1 MIMNMP
7 LCSKCKKNVAV
18 VFVTRLE
25 NGKAVNEGLCLQC
38 AKELNIK
45 PVTDMIE
52 RFGITDSDIEN
63 VAQELQNA
71 NPEEL
76 ISALMR
82 GVGNDLEED
91 DAEEFDEYNE
101 EEEEENQSRTSV
113 IPFFS
118 MQAQEDP
125 EDEERQGRRGRWGQ
139 KKKKP
144 DKKRKFLSG
153 YAVDLT
159 RKAREGGLDRV
170 IGRESE
176 IERVIQILNRR
187 QKNNPC
193 LIGEPGVGK
202 TAVAEGLAAKIA
214 QGEVPFKLQNK
225 EVWLLDMTAMVAG
238 TQFRGQFESR
248 MKGLIDEV
256 KNLGNIILVIDEVHN
271 LAGAGDAEGSMNAA
285 NILKPALSRG
295 EVQIIGATTFKE
307 YRRYIEKDSA
317 LERRFQPVTVNEPS
331 LEQTVDILKG
341 IRGYY
346 ESFHGVEIGDE
357 AARQAVYLSERYIN
371 DRFLPDKAIDLIDEA
386 CSEINL
392 KNQDINERSRLE
404 EEGAALDAEQEE
416 LMQNPDETGVYQRL
430 AYIRSRQMQI
440 DQRLGQLR
448 AQAKPQL
455 TVEDLALVI
464 ERWTKIPAS
473 KVRQQEFERLNH
485 LETRLKNRVVGQD
498 EAVAAVAAAIRRSR
512 AGVSPKRK
520 PVSFIFVGPT
530 GVGKTELVK
539 CLAADLF
546 DTPDALIRLDMSE
559 YMEKHSV
566 SRLIGAPPGY
576 VGYDEAGQLTE
587 KIRRRPH
594 SVVLFDEIEK
604 VHPDVLNVLLQILD
618 DGVATDSQGRRVSFE
633 NAVIIMTSNAGSDR
647 KDGSVGFGRTVSE
660 QGQEKAMKALRDIMR
675 PEFINRIDEI
685 VAFNQLTKQ
694 DFAAIARIM
703 LEDLAAALKENGVQL
718 IFDDLTLDFL
728 VEKSYSIKYGA
739 RNLRRCVQKEIEDK
753 AAAAIIAAY
762 QNPITSIRVT
772 SDGEKTLLE
781 TH

>member
-371 DRFLPDKAIDLIDEA
+371 DRFLPDKA
-386 CSEINL
+386 
-392 KNQDINERSRLE
+392 
-404 EEGAALDAEQEE
+404 
-416 LMQNPDETGVYQRL
+416 
-430 AYIRSRQMQI
+430 
-440 DQRLGQLR
+440 
-448 AQAKPQL
+448 
-455 TVEDLALVI
+455 
-464 ERWTKIPAS
+464 
-473 KVRQQEFERLNH
+473 
-485 LETRLKNRVVGQD
+485 
-498 EAVAAVAAAIRRSR
+498 
-512 AGVSPKRK
+512 
-520 PVSFIFVGPT
+520 
-530 GVGKTELVK
+530 
-539 CLAADLF
+539 
-546 DTPDALIRLDMSE
+546 
-559 YMEKHSV
+559 
-566 SRLIGAPPGY
+566 
-576 VGYDEAGQLTE
+576 
-587 KIRRRPH
+587 
-594 SVVLFDEIEK
+594 
-604 VHPDVLNVLLQILD
+604 
-618 DGVATDSQGRRVSFE
+618 
-633 NAVIIMTSNAGSDR
+633 
-647 KDGSVGFGRTVSE
+647 
-660 QGQEKAMKALRDIMR
+660 
-675 PEFINRIDEI
+675 
-685 VAFNQLTKQ
+685 
-694 DFAAIARIM
+694 
-703 LEDLAAALKENGVQL
+703 
-718 IFDDLTLDFL
+718 
-728 VEKSYSIKYGA
+728 
-739 RNLRRCVQKEIEDK
+739 
-753 AAAAIIAAY
+753 
-762 QNPITSIRVT
+762 
-772 SDGEKTLLE
+772 
-781 TH
+781 